1 MKNKIFPFIY
11 GIGIILIGALLTS
24 ILYYFNV
31 TTDKLN
37 SIFLYSVSILSFFV
51 GSLKLGK
58 ELKYKGLVTGLIYFA
73 ILFIFMVFLSN
84 VIFKESFS
92 IKNVIYYLVL
102 LIFSILGGVIGK
114 NMKEEEIDA

>member
-58 ELKYKGLVTGLIYFA
+58 ELKYKGLVTAVENNDINE
-73 ILFIFMVFLSN
+73 IIDV
-84 VIFKESFS
+84 VIKQLEYKDADED
-92 IKNVIYYLVL
+92 I
-102 LIFSILGGVIGK
+102 
-114 NMKEEEIDA
+114 IDTLKYISL

>member
-73 ILFIFMVFLSN
+73 ILFVFMVFLSN
-84 VIFKESFS
+84 VIFKENFS

-114 NMKEEEIDA
+114 NMKEEIDA